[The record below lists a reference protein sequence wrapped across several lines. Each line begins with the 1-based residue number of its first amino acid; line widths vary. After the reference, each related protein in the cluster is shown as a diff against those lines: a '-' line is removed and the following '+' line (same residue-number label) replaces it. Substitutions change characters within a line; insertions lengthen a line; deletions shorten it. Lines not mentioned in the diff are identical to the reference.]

1 MGKTGTCNEKNSG
14 NDNDVN
20 LNFANA
26 ADLSTN
32 VNVSTQVPEPAKLVW
47 SYTKSAPL
55 SNYTTTGISV
65 GTFTISGYQ
74 GAPYY
79 NDLNITM
86 VRGTK
91 GEVQFD
97 AVDSATRGGK
107 VYFCSTFVNKN
118 GNAVKI
124 DFQYTDGVHTNM
136 TVMHS
141 ESLLR

>member
-1 MGKTGTCNEKNSG
+1 MYEKNSG

-47 SYTKSAPL
+47 SNTNCAPL

-65 GTFTISGYQ
+65 GTFTISGYP

-79 NDLNITM
+79 NDLNITT

-97 AVDSATRGGK
+97 AVDSATRVVK
-107 VYFCSTFVNKN
+107 YISVQLFVNKN
-118 GNAVKI
+118 GNAVKVG
-124 DFQYTDGVHTNM
+124 FQYTDGVHTNM